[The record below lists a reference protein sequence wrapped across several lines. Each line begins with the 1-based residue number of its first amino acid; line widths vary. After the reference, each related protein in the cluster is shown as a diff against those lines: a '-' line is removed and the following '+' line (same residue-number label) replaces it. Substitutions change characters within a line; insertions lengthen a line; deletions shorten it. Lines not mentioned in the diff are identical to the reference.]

1 MTKFSNFLA
10 EIKRSFRQYDSANLI
25 DDMDVYDWTIQA
37 LNALNILPTIKI
49 ESVLRVKNNKAK
61 LPDGFKSIYYAIKCE
76 PHVYTV
82 DDTTEDIEQDFY
94 FYKVRELKKQEWNSC
109 DPCDVQETDS
119 CIVEKTYLHNG
130 KRANFYYN
138 NLQPLKL
145 KLTPYVKR
153 TQCDKNCVNFR
164 MNDSTYEISINN
176 KTLYTNFEEGNI
188 FMIYNGY
195 EEDEDGFIMIPDT
208 AEGNLMK
215 YIKAYVKKRI
225 IEDLLNNSDNTT
237 NEQFLYT
244 LYAEEERQ
252 FFTKTVGEI
261 KMSKVMNSLNVYRNK
276 IKKEFSVFNFGN
288 YSYNNSGRNN
298 IEFIVT

>member
-1 MTKFSNFLA
+1 
-10 EIKRSFRQYDSANLI
+10 
-25 DDMDVYDWTIQA
+25 
-37 LNALNILPTIKI
+37 
-49 ESVLRVKNNKAK
+49 
-61 LPDGFKSIYYAIKCE
+61 
-76 PHVYTV
+76 
-82 DDTTEDIEQDFY
+82 
-94 FYKVRELKKQEWNSC
+94 
-109 DPCDVQETDS
+109 
-119 CIVEKTYLHNG
+119 
-130 KRANFYYN
+130 
-138 NLQPLKL
+138 
-145 KLTPYVKR
+145 
-153 TQCDKNCVNFR
+153 
-164 MNDSTYEISINN
+164 
-176 KTLYTNFEEGNI
+176 
-188 FMIYNGY
+188 MIYNGY

-288 YSYNNSGRNN
+288 YSYNNSGRNS
-298 IEFIVT
+298 IEFIVI